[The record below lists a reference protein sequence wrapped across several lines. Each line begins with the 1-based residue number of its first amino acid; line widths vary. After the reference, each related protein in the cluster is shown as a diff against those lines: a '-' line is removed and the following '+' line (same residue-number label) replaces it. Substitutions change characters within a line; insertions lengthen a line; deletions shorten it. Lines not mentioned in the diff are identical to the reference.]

1 MYHFSI
7 ENQSSNK
14 TSFLPTQGETGMAVL
29 STKTKVLGKKLQHK
43 TYFIRILIFN
53 AYKML
58 LK

>member
-1 MYHFSI
+1 MYYFSI

-43 TYFIRILIFN
+43 THFIRIF
-53 AYKML
+53 
-58 LK
+58 